1 MVRDWMRLS
10 IRFFDLSVTLVG
22 WRTSGVENNE
32 HIVLWNWELSDLLL
46 IFIKLMLKS
55 RIKKQNLSTI
65 FSFSKSGVKY
75 FELKSAMAILGR
87 LLMHPQIKFFFF
99 GRLTS
104 IKVDSRLLSKEI
116 LRSCHFTYES
126 YVEIS
131 TAMGS
136 LSFTITKS
144 IAW

>member
-1 MVRDWMRLS
+1 MSNISLISLPFFKISLIQSILRKSSFNLLLSNLSVSFIQISFREWFWSYEIFKNNKLGQMVRDWMRLS

-87 LLMHPQIKFFFF
+87 L
-99 GRLTS
+99 
-104 IKVDSRLLSKEI
+104 
-116 LRSCHFTYES
+116 
-126 YVEIS
+126 
-131 TAMGS
+131 
-136 LSFTITKS
+136 
-144 IAW
+144 

>member
-1 MVRDWMRLS
+1 
-10 IRFFDLSVTLVG
+10 
-22 WRTSGVENNE
+22 
-32 HIVLWNWELSDLLL
+32 
-46 IFIKLMLKS
+46 
-55 RIKKQNLSTI
+55 
-65 FSFSKSGVKY
+65 
-75 FELKSAMAILGR
+75 
-87 LLMHPQIKFFFF
+87 MHPQIKFFFF

-116 LRSCHFTYES
+116 LRSCRFTYES